1 MFFESYQ
8 PVKQRLRRG
17 GSMKRVNG
25 FNPMSEE
32 AKARLA
38 ALADRPDSE
47 IDTSDIEEWSD
58 EDFSKAVP
66 FRGIYKPAKERIT
79 TWIDADILLWL
90 KSYGKDYQNLLNG
103 LLRKEMMEELRETS
117 GDFEVEISAQS
128 ASRPGESSP

>member
-1 MFFESYQ
+1 
-8 PVKQRLRRG
+8 
-17 GSMKRVNG
+17 MKRVNG

-47 IDTSDIEEWSD
+47 IDTSDIEEW
-58 EDFSKAVP
+58 
-66 FRGIYKPAKERIT
+66 
-79 TWIDADILLWL
+79 IDADILLWL
-90 KSYGKDYQNLLNG
+90 KSCGKDYQTLLNG